1 MSKATTIAECA
12 GDRTYLDTCSTV
24 SASRS
29 TLERPYAGEAVGEAE
44 VARARAGFSPV
55 SGSRLRLDQGCGP
68 SLFTVAGN
76 ESRRPR
82 IQPGCVAPTTK
93 TAPPQKRFSRT
104 YRSPPAHPPP
114 PLQQPSEPEDGGPH
128 LHSPHRSLMH
138 CFLRDPHGR

>member
-1 MSKATTIAECA
+1 MSKATTTAECA

-93 TAPPQKRFSRT
+93 TAPRRNDLVGRTAHLLRIHPHHCNNQVSRKT
-104 YRSPPAHPPP
+104 GARIFTRRTAA
-114 PLQQPSEPEDGGPH
+114 
-128 LHSPHRSLMH
+128 
-138 CFLRDPHGR
+138 